1 MSNITLYQCADDVLR
16 ALNELA
22 DNDETWA
29 QDTIE
34 AVIGQFET
42 KAVSVV
48 AYAMN
53 LGAEEEMLAS
63 HIKTMQAKLA
73 AVKNRKERLKTYLA
87 DNMRRIGIKEIKA
100 VDGTF
105 SAKFAKN
112 PPSVEI
118 FDESQIPAELMR
130 VKTEPDKA
138 AIKAAIKAGQD
149 IPGAKLLEGMESL
162 RLK

>member
-1 MSNITLYQCADDVLR
+1 MNITLYQCADDVLR

-42 KAVSVV
+42 KAVSVA

-53 LGAEEEMLAS
+53 LAAEEEMLAA
-63 HIKTMQAKLA
+63 HIKAMQTKLA
-73 AVKNRKERLKTYLA
+73 AVKNRKERLKDYLA
-87 DNMRRIGIKEIKA
+87 ANMRRIGIKEIKA
-100 VDGTF
+100 ADGTF
-105 SAKFAKN
+105 AAKFAKN

-138 AIKAAIKAGQD
+138 AIKAAIKAGQNV
-149 IPGAKLLEGMESL
+149 PGAKLAESESL
-162 RLK
+162 RFK